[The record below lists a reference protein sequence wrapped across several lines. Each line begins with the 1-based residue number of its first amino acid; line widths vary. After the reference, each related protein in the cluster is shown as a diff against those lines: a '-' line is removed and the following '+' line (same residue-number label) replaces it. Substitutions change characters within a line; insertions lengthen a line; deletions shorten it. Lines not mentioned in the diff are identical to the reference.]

1 MAGKPGLREAQAAV
15 DAGSAAARQDPNR
28 PIYHAMC
35 PANWMNDPNG
45 PILVEDEVHVFY
57 QHHPFK
63 ADWGPMYW
71 GHVKSKDLVHWSHQ
85 PIAFGP
91 SWDQGED
98 GCWSGSC
105 IHGPGG
111 LPHALYTSVGKDRPA
126 LDKSEQWLV
135 VGSKDMA
142 RWEKSP
148 ANPVMTHVLHGKVR
162 IEDWRDPFV
171 WHAGEGIYYCVI
183 GGHLVQDGKPKHN
196 PAAFLYKSPDMVH
209 WTFLGP
215 MYSRFKGGVDARVGP
230 GVNLGTNWECPLFFP
245 LGDKHVLA
253 VSVNGTAY
261 TIGTFKDEK
270 FAAQGNWYPLD
281 YSDMFYAPHAFAD
294 AKGRRIVIGWIRTEK
309 HPHWSG
315 CFSLPRVVT
324 DRGDET
330 LGIVPVPELDVLHGK
345 HVHVD
350 GVAIQAGS
358 ARPMISSKP
367 FAAVSGG
374 RAIELRFTMPL
385 AGSASGEL
393 VPPPFELALYE
404 PIAGKQSFIGCIG
417 FEPEESLIFIGNKS
431 GVLHA
436 GEGENVLEARLFID
450 QGIVELFIN
459 GRWALTNEIPVE
471 PTTRLAIVAKAAEGA
486 AVEFEEIECWEMK
499 SIWG

>member
-1 MAGKPGLREAQAAV
+1 MNMPTMQEAQAAV
-15 DAGSAAARQDPNR
+15 DSASQMAAKDPNR
-28 PIYHAMC
+28 PIFHAIC
-35 PANWMNDPNG
+35 PGNWMNDPNG
-45 PILVEDEVHVFY
+45 PILVGDEVHVFY

-71 GHVKSKDLVHWSHQ
+71 GHMKSKDLVHWTHL

-91 SWDQGED
+91 SWEKGEN

-105 IHGPGG
+105 IAGPGG
-111 LPHALYTSVGKDRPA
+111 LPHAMYTSVGIDRPA

-135 VGSKDMA
+135 VGSKDMS

-148 ANPVMTHVLHGKVR
+148 VNPVMTHELHGKLC
-162 IEDWRDPFV
+162 IEDWRDPFA
-171 WHAGEGIYYCVI
+171 WRASEEAYYCVV

-196 PAAFLYKSPDMVH
+196 PAVFLYKSPDMVH

-215 MYSRFKGGVDARVGP
+215 MYTRFKGMADTAVGP

-245 LGDKHVLA
+245 LGDKHVLE

-270 FAAQGNWYPLD
+270 FTAPGKWWPLD
-281 YSDMFYAPHAFAD
+281 YSDVFYAPHTFAD
-294 AKGRRIVIGWIRTEK
+294 AKSRRIVIGWIRTAK
-309 HPHWSG
+309 HPHWAG
-315 CFSLPRVVT
+315 CFSLPRILT
-324 DRGDET
+324 DLGDGK
-330 LGIVPVPELDVLHGK
+330 LGIVPVPELDALHGK

-350 GVAIQAGS
+350 QVVI
-358 ARPMISSKP
+358 RPGRALPLISSKP
-367 FAAVSGG
+367 LAAVSSS

-385 AGSASGEL
+385 VKSVHGEL
-393 VPPPFELALYE
+393 APPPFELELYE
-404 PIAGKQSFIGCIG
+404 PIEGKQSFISCLGY
-417 FEPEESLIFIGNKS
+417 EPEESLVFIGNKS
-431 GVLHA
+431 GAFHA
-436 GEGENVLEARLFID
+436 EDDEDIIEARLFID
-450 QGIVELFIN
+450 RGVVELFVN

-471 PTTRLAIVAKAAEGA
+471 PTTKLVLLGKASEDAA
-486 AVEFEEIECWEMK
+486 AVFEEIDCWSMA